1 MIEKIIHYVWLG
13 GKPLPER
20 YKKFIEKW
28 KEIFVGYEFKKWD
41 ESTFDINS
49 NEWVKKAI
57 ELKNYSLAA
66 DVIRSWALLNYGGI
80 YLDTD
85 VEIRKTFTDRFWNAD
100 LVLGYM
106 YDDAVS
112 TAVIMA
118 KAHHPFIKFLLD
130 KYETL
135 ILDTTSPNNGLM
147 TQALLEFYP
156 NFRLNG
162 KYSHLEDNGFIF
174 PKNYFEEP
182 VMFGKGGYS
191 VHHFMGSWHA
201 SSNSLKTRL
210 RPLVKWCLFHCRLA
224 NYAYQKINRRLFLK
238 NASHYKRYLEDVKNS

>member
-1 MIEKIIHYVWLG
+1 MLNLLKFQGG
-13 GKPLPER
+13 GKIKEWNESNSDLSSPNFVVMA
-20 YKKFIEKW
+20 YKSKAW
-28 KEIFVGYEFKKWD
+28 AFVSDY
-41 ESTFDINS
+41 IRL
-49 NEWVKKAI
+49 KA
-57 ELKNYSLAA
+57 LY
-66 DVIRSWALLNYGGI
+66 DYGGV

-85 VEIRKTFTDRFWNAD
+85 VEIRKTFSDRFWNAD

-135 ILDTTSPNNGLM
+135 NLDTTSPNNGLM

-191 VHHFMGSWHA
+191 VHHFMGSWHTG
-201 SSNSLKTRL
+201 SNSLKMRL

>member
-1 MIEKIIHYVWLG
+1 MA
-13 GKPLPER
+13 
-20 YKKFIEKW
+20 YKSKAW
-28 KEIFVGYEFKKWD
+28 AFVSDY
-41 ESTFDINS
+41 IRL
-49 NEWVKKAI
+49 KA
-57 ELKNYSLAA
+57 LY
-66 DVIRSWALLNYGGI
+66 DYGGV

-85 VEIRKTFTDRFWNAD
+85 VEIRKTFPDRFWNAD

-201 SSNSLKTRL
+201 SSNSLKIRL

>member
-1 MIEKIIHYVWLG
+1 MIYMVCKCVKSFKISG
-13 GKPLPER
+13 GGEIKEWNESNSDLSSPNFVATA
-20 YKKFIEKW
+20 YKSKAW
-28 KEIFVGYEFKKWD
+28 AFVSDY
-41 ESTFDINS
+41 IRL
-49 NEWVKKAI
+49 KA
-57 ELKNYSLAA
+57 LY
-66 DVIRSWALLNYGGI
+66 DYGGV